1 MRLVVCNSWKTVF
14 WEEVLLWSGIRWM
27 QESVWN
33 SARKW
38 RCLENWFAL
47 AWFRKMNIFGQRI
60 GLWVHIT
67 FWSQNISSPVQ
78 EKELLSKEGLI
89 MADQTLPLNV
99 SDEMKS
105 DDERQNC
112 VGMENDEELCSSSA
126 TDKLWDRVPA
136 G

>member
-1 MRLVVCNSWKTVF
+1 
-14 WEEVLLWSGIRWM
+14 
-27 QESVWN
+27 
-33 SARKW
+33 
-38 RCLENWFAL
+38 
-47 AWFRKMNIFGQRI
+47 MNIFGQRI
-60 GLWVHIT
+60 GLGVHIT
-67 FWSQNISSPVQ
+67 FWGQNISSPVQ

-126 TDKLWDRVPA
+126 TDKL
-136 G
+136 